1 MTDLDRRAFLRTATA
16 VGLSGVGML
25 ASGRCE
31 AAERGKREFTMDL
44 RCGAIGVRADQREAI
59 ELAHRYGF
67 ESVEPSAH
75 FLAKLPDADLE
86 ELLAD
91 LKAKNLVWGAAGLP
105 VNFRA
110 DEERFKQ
117 GLEQLPELA
126 RGLQRAGVSRVG
138 TWIAPAHS
146 SLTYLAN
153 FRQHARRLREVAH
166 ILGDHGQ
173 RFGLEYVG
181 PKTSWTRGR
190 HPFVHTM
197 EETKELIA
205 EIGRD
210 NVGFVLDSWHWYTAQ
225 ETDADLLTLTNQDV
239 VACDLNDAPS
249 GIPVD
254 EQLDGSRELPAATGV
269 IDLEGFLG
277 ALVKIGYDGPVRAE
291 PFNKKL
297 NALPN
302 DEAMAATAAAMKKAF
317 ALVD

>member
-1 MTDLDRRAFLRTATA
+1 MTDLDRRGFLRTATA
-16 VGLSGVGML
+16 VGLSGMGL
-25 ASGRCE
+25 LGSGRGE
-31 AAERGKREFTMDL
+31 AAERGKRKFTMDL
-44 RCGAIGVRADQREAI
+44 RCGSIGVRADQREAI
-59 ELAHRYGF
+59 ELARRYGF

-75 FLAKLPDADLE
+75 FLAKLANAELD
-86 ELLAD
+86 ELLTD

-110 DEERFKQ
+110 DEDRFRE
-117 GLEQLPELA
+117 GLEQLPEIA
-126 RGLQRAGVSRVG
+126 RGLQRAGVTRVG

-153 FRQHARRLREVAH
+153 FRQHARRLREVAG

-190 HPFVHTM
+190 HSFVHTM
-197 EETKELIA
+197 AETKELIA
-205 EIGRD
+205 EIGRG
-210 NVGFVLDSWHWYTAQ
+210 NVGFVLDSWHWYTAE
-225 ETDADLLTLTNQDV
+225 ETDADLLTLGNQDV
-239 VACDLNDAPS
+239 VACDLNDAPAD
-249 GIPVD
+249 IPVG
-254 EQLDGSRELPAATGV
+254 EQMDSRRELPAATGV
-269 IDLEGFLG
+269 IDLKSFLS

-291 PFNKKL
+291 PFNKGL